1 MSGQEQ
7 DKVKDL
13 KDIAGKIFS
22 PLNDDTIS
30 KKLYGWG
37 VENPNDEFRMIS
49 WLSRQIKDLPIEHIP
64 QQDIE
69 QAIVDFQEINSS
81 LSEIIEFKSDDESS
95 MDLMQREQREQI
107 LERLRNQIRKPISG
121 IGKILPLLFLQ
132 SEEYKI
138 LLQQMQGH
146 NKEMVNLFEKAE
158 KDFDEIRRVSRVAAG
173 KAGAAAF
180 TKEFSHETECL
191 EKRARNWLWPTVSS
205 TGLAL
210 LMPILSIFG
219 IIPHVPVNTGWEAVY
234 VLGGRL
240 ILISVFI
247 YAAVWSGRIY
257 LANKHLASV
266 NKHRAISLQTL
277 QAFHHAA
284 EDATAKDAV
293 VLEAARA
300 VYENVPSGYI
310 GRSSSGHG
318 TTSRIV
324 EIIKGTTGTSSV
336 GE

>member
-1 MSGQEQ
+1 MSGHEQE
-7 DKVKDL
+7 KVKHL
-13 KDIAGKIFS
+13 REIAGEIFS
-22 PLNDDTIS
+22 PVNDYTIS
-30 KKLYGWG
+30 KKLYEWG
-37 VENPNDEFRMIS
+37 FENLNDDLSMIS
-49 WLSRQIKDLPIEHIP
+49 WLSMQIKDLPIERIP
-64 QQDIE
+64 KQDIE
-69 QAIVDFQEINSS
+69 QAIAEFGEINSS
-81 LSEIIEFKSDDESS
+81 LREMRDFTSDSKDS
-95 MDLMQREQREQI
+95 MERREQI
-107 LERLRNQIRKPISG
+107 LDNLRDQIRKPISG

-132 SEEYKI
+132 SEKDKI
-138 LLQQMQGH
+138 LLQKMQACYGKM
-146 NKEMVNLFEKAE
+146 NDLFGKAE
-158 KDFDEIRRVSRVAAG
+158 KDFNEIYKVSRTAAG
-173 KAGAAAF
+173 KAGAEAF
-180 TKEFSHETECL
+180 TEEFSHEAECL

-205 TGLAL
+205 AGLAL

-324 EIIKGTTGTSSV
+324 EIITRTTGTSSV